1 MVKPATYQSV
11 GIDPTVDQK
20 RQHPIESA
28 GILSKLIFE
37 WATPLL
43 RLGNERQ
50 LDPQDVWQLQAENQC
65 IEVGKVIEPVLEE
78 TQSIFWTMAR
88 VFGADMVAIGFM
100 QIANVLCDLY
110 GPYVLQQIVAS
121 MESPGGLDV
130 KYSLELIGTL
140 VVVRVV
146 AALLSAHSAMKTQL
160 VVVKGTSG
168 LQNLI
173 FQKTLRLDATSRR
186 SMSTGEISNYFSA
199 DIRTIV
205 NLSSV
210 VNQLWILPVQ
220 IVFTM
225 VLLYRVIGWSTFV
238 GVGVVFLSLVA
249 NQAVSFGTEKYFAA
263 LMAQR
268 DVRMKAVNEI
278 FGAIQVIKLNSW
290 EEKFTEKLGLERQ
303 RELNFI
309 WNIFFY
315 ITVSTVLL
323 YLGPVLVTIAS
334 FASYTMLQKETLP
347 ASKLFTALSYF
358 TMLKFPFSNL
368 SFVVMSALQALVS
381 LRRVM
386 TFLDL
391 DEKKKDIVWT
401 VSTAPTDK
409 LQQYAERNVAVAL
422 EDASIGWDPEK
433 PLFANANL
441 TVKHGEFVVIHG
453 SVGEGKS
460 SLCAAFLGEMAKFSG
475 NIFVGGR
482 IAYFSQQTWIQNLT
496 IRENILF
503 GKPYDREKYNRVIQ
517 ACALTKDL
525 SLFAAGDR
533 AEIGQKGINLS
544 GGQKARVCLARAC
557 YSDADIFILDSP
569 LSAVDAIVQNEIFM
583 KCFLGLLRNKTILLV
598 THSPDIIG
606 SKYLDRL
613 VEVKDGQ
620 LAETIVENQNS
631 EVEPLIEPLE
641 ARPVRYFANDGGDL
655 SADAPTYFCPSNNY
669 SASVSPSISTPLHA
683 GGTELFTPVDG
694 SINSTFAEPV
704 SGQLVLEEERNDGRI
719 SEHVYRD
726 YLAAAGGCC
735 LLVCLF
741 VSQSIWQGLMISSD
755 LWLNVWTGTVNKV
768 TPQVFVDESTYYLAI
783 YALLALLGIA
793 STVLRSLAIYLGVL
807 RASKLLFDQMTNA
820 LLRAPMRFFD
830 QNPIGRILN
839 RYTND
844 LATMDIDLAFISV
857 RVTSGTMMVVCTI
870 ATAVYMTN
878 ALGLAILP
886 LVYLYIMMGKFCVKP
901 LCELER
907 VNKVTKS
914 PLLNLISETIDGVL
928 VIRSEGE
935 KQIRRF
941 QRIHFRNVDIS
952 NESMFATEIS
962 SQWLT
967 LRIQL
972 TSTAVLLVVSISL
985 VLMREQLTPGLV
997 GLAMNYLFS
1006 SLGFLEFLIPSYAQ
1020 LETFMVGPERVL
1032 EYCKIEPEAPRVIS
1046 GAVSKEWP
1054 SSGDIELTNM
1064 GFRYKQNDPLVLK
1077 DVNVHIQSGE
1087 KIGIVGRTG
1096 AGKSS
1101 LTMALFRINELATG
1115 SIMIDGMDISKVG
1128 VKTLRSAI
1136 AIIPQTPVLFKG
1148 TLRNYLD
1155 PFSEFTDDELWSA
1168 LQKVKLIDRISSVE
1182 GKLDSP
1188 VEENGENFSVGE
1200 RQMLCMARA
1209 LLRQARLVVMDEAT
1223 AAIDHETDQNLQRVI
1238 RTEFAS
1244 STVLTIAHR
1253 LDTVLDSDRIL
1264 VFDQGRLVQCD
1275 SPKSLIIQGSGIFF
1289 DLCSEG
1295 GYLEKLLV
1303 QQE

>member
-1 MVKPATYQSV
+1 
-11 GIDPTVDQK
+11 
-20 RQHPIESA
+20 
-28 GILSKLIFE
+28 
-37 WATPLL
+37 
-43 RLGNERQ
+43 
-50 LDPQDVWQLQAENQC
+50 
-65 IEVGKVIEPVLEE
+65 
-78 TQSIFWTMAR
+78 MAR
-88 VFGADMVAIGFM
+88 VFGADMVSIGFM

-210 VNQLWILPVQ
+210 VNPLWILPVQ

-268 DVRMKAVNEI
+268 DVRLKAVNEI
-278 FGAIQVIKLNSW
+278 FGAIQVIKLNAW
-290 EEKFTEKLGLERQ
+290 EEKFAEKLGLERQ

-323 YLGPVLVTIAS
+323 YLGP
-334 FASYTMLQKETLP
+334 
-347 ASKLFTALSYF
+347 
-358 TMLKFPFSNL
+358 
-368 SFVVMSALQALVS
+368 
-381 LRRVM
+381 
-386 TFLDL
+386 
-391 DEKKKDIVWT
+391 KKDIVWT

-433 PLFANANL
+433 PLFKNANL

-482 IAYFSQQTWIQNLT
+482 IAYFSQQSWIQNLT

-503 GKPYDREKYNRVIQ
+503 GKPYDREKYNRVIE
-517 ACALTKDL
+517 ACALPKDL

-606 SKYLDRL
+606 SKYIDRL

-620 LAETIVENQNS
+620 LSETIVENQNS

-820 LLRAPMRFFD
+820 LLRAPMRFY

-870 ATAVYMTN
+870 ATAVYMTK
-878 ALGLAILP
+878 A
-886 LVYLYIMMGKFCVKP
+886 
-901 LCELER
+901 
-907 VNKVTKS
+907 
-914 PLLNLISETIDGVL
+914 
-928 VIRSEGE
+928 
-935 KQIRRF
+935 
-941 QRIHFRNVDIS
+941 
-952 NESMFATEIS
+952 
-962 SQWLT
+962 W
-967 LRIQL
+967 
-972 TSTAVLLVVSISL
+972 

-1020 LETFMVGPERVL
+1020 LETFMVGPERKRLVSFQVL
-1032 EYCKIEPEAPRVIS
+1032 SPK
-1046 GAVSKEWP
+1046 
-1054 SSGDIELTNM
+1054 
-1064 GFRYKQNDPLVLK
+1064 NDPLVLK

-1115 SIMIDGMDISKVG
+1115 SIKIDGMDISKVG

-1136 AIIPQTPVLFKG
+1136 AIIPQTHVLFKG

-1209 LLRQARLVVMDEAT
+1209 LLRQARIVVMDEAT

-1275 SPKSLIIQGSGIFF
+1275 SPKSLISQGSGIFF
-1289 DLCSEG
+1289 DLFSEG

>member
-1 MVKPATYQSV
+1 
-11 GIDPTVDQK
+11 
-20 RQHPIESA
+20 
-28 GILSKLIFE
+28 
-37 WATPLL
+37 
-43 RLGNERQ
+43 
-50 LDPQDVWQLQAENQC
+50 
-65 IEVGKVIEPVLEE
+65 
-78 TQSIFWTMAR
+78 MAR
-88 VFGADMVAIGFM
+88 VFGADMVSIGFM

-210 VNQLWILPVQ
+210 VNPLWILPVQ

-268 DVRMKAVNEI
+268 DVRLKAVNEI
-278 FGAIQVIKLNSW
+278 FGAIQVIKLNAW
-290 EEKFTEKLGLERQ
+290 EEKFAEKLGLERQ

-323 YLGPVLVTIAS
+323 YLGP
-334 FASYTMLQKETLP
+334 
-347 ASKLFTALSYF
+347 
-358 TMLKFPFSNL
+358 
-368 SFVVMSALQALVS
+368 
-381 LRRVM
+381 
-386 TFLDL
+386 
-391 DEKKKDIVWT
+391 KKDIVWT

-433 PLFANANL
+433 PLFKNANL

-482 IAYFSQQTWIQNLT
+482 IAYFSQQSWIQNLT

-503 GKPYDREKYNRVIQ
+503 GKPYDREKYNRVIE
-517 ACALTKDL
+517 ACALPKDL

-606 SKYLDRL
+606 SKYIDRL

-620 LAETIVENQNS
+620 LSETIVENQNS

-820 LLRAPMRFFD
+820 LLRAPMRFY

-870 ATAVYMTN
+870 ATAVYMTK
-878 ALGLAILP
+878 A
-886 LVYLYIMMGKFCVKP
+886 
-901 LCELER
+901 
-907 VNKVTKS
+907 
-914 PLLNLISETIDGVL
+914 
-928 VIRSEGE
+928 
-935 KQIRRF
+935 
-941 QRIHFRNVDIS
+941 
-952 NESMFATEIS
+952 
-962 SQWLT
+962 W
-967 LRIQL
+967 
-972 TSTAVLLVVSISL
+972 

-1020 LETFMVGPERVL
+1020 LETFMVGPERKRLVSFQVL
-1032 EYCKIEPEAPRVIS
+1032 SPK
-1046 GAVSKEWP
+1046 
-1054 SSGDIELTNM
+1054 
-1064 GFRYKQNDPLVLK
+1064 NDPLVLK

-1115 SIMIDGMDISKVG
+1115 SIKIDGMDISKVG

-1136 AIIPQTPVLFKG
+1136 AIIPQTHVLFKG

-1182 GKLDSP
+1182 GKLESP

-1209 LLRQARLVVMDEAT
+1209 LLRQARIVVMDEAT

-1275 SPKSLIIQGSGIFF
+1275 SPKSLISQGSGIFF
-1289 DLCSEG
+1289 DLFSEG

>member
-1 MVKPATYQSV
+1 
-11 GIDPTVDQK
+11 
-20 RQHPIESA
+20 
-28 GILSKLIFE
+28 
-37 WATPLL
+37 
-43 RLGNERQ
+43 
-50 LDPQDVWQLQAENQC
+50 
-65 IEVGKVIEPVLEE
+65 
-78 TQSIFWTMAR
+78 
-88 VFGADMVAIGFM
+88 
-100 QIANVLCDLY
+100 
-110 GPYVLQQIVAS
+110 
-121 MESPGGLDV
+121 
-130 KYSLELIGTL
+130 
-140 VVVRVV
+140 
-146 AALLSAHSAMKTQL
+146 
-160 VVVKGTSG
+160 
-168 LQNLI
+168 
-173 FQKTLRLDATSRR
+173 
-186 SMSTGEISNYFSA
+186 
-199 DIRTIV
+199 
-205 NLSSV
+205 
-210 VNQLWILPVQ
+210 
-220 IVFTM
+220 
-225 VLLYRVIGWSTFV
+225 
-238 GVGVVFLSLVA
+238 
-249 NQAVSFGTEKYFAA
+249 
-263 LMAQR
+263 
-268 DVRMKAVNEI
+268 
-278 FGAIQVIKLNSW
+278 
-290 EEKFTEKLGLERQ
+290 
-303 RELNFI
+303 
-309 WNIFFY
+309 
-315 ITVSTVLL
+315 
-323 YLGPVLVTIAS
+323 
-334 FASYTMLQKETLP
+334 
-347 ASKLFTALSYF
+347 
-358 TMLKFPFSNL
+358 
-368 SFVVMSALQALVS
+368 
-381 LRRVM
+381 
-386 TFLDL
+386 
-391 DEKKKDIVWT
+391 
-401 VSTAPTDK
+401 
-409 LQQYAERNVAVAL
+409 
-422 EDASIGWDPEK
+422 
-433 PLFANANL
+433 
-441 TVKHGEFVVIHG
+441 
-453 SVGEGKS
+453 
-460 SLCAAFLGEMAKFSG
+460 
-475 NIFVGGR
+475 
-482 IAYFSQQTWIQNLT
+482 
-496 IRENILF
+496 
-503 GKPYDREKYNRVIQ
+503 
-517 ACALTKDL
+517 DL

-606 SKYLDRL
+606 SKYIDRL

-620 LAETIVENQNS
+620 LSETIVENQNS

-820 LLRAPMRFFD
+820 LLRAPMRFY

-870 ATAVYMTN
+870 ATAVYMTK

-907 VNKVTKS
+907 VNKVTNH
-914 PLLNLISETIDGVL
+914 P
-928 VIRSEGE
+928 
-935 KQIRRF
+935 IRRGEANTPLSAYSL
-941 QRIHFRNVDIS
+941 QERGHP
-952 NESMFATEIS
+952 MFATEIS
-962 SQWLT
+962 SQWLA

-972 TSTAVLLVVSISL
+972 TM
-985 VLMREQLTPGLV
+985 LMREQLTPGLV

-1032 EYCKIEPEAPRVIS
+1032 SPK
-1046 GAVSKEWP
+1046 
-1054 SSGDIELTNM
+1054 
-1064 GFRYKQNDPLVLK
+1064 NDPLVLK

-1115 SIMIDGMDISKVG
+1115 SIKIDGMDISKVG

-1136 AIIPQTPVLFKG
+1136 AIIPQTHVLFKG

-1182 GKLDSP
+1182 GKLESP
-1188 VEENGENFSVGE
+1188 VEENGENFSV
-1200 RQMLCMARA
+1200 
-1209 LLRQARLVVMDEAT
+1209 
-1223 AAIDHETDQNLQRVI
+1223 
-1238 RTEFAS
+1238 
-1244 STVLTIAHR
+1244 
-1253 LDTVLDSDRIL
+1253 
-1264 VFDQGRLVQCD
+1264 
-1275 SPKSLIIQGSGIFF
+1275 
-1289 DLCSEG
+1289 
-1295 GYLEKLLV
+1295 
-1303 QQE
+1303 